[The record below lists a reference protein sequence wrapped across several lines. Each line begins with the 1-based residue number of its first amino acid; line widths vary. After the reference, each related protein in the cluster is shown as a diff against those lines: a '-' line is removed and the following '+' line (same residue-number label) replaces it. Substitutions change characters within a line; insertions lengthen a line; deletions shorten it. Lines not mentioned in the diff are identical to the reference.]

1 MVVAADSPD
10 ATMVSEY
17 DTSFTDE
24 HVYTTDQ
31 EAIRNW
37 AEARDAIPVDVGR
50 DGRSDADAESDPG
63 AAADADAG
71 EDTGQRRRGGVD
83 DYRFVRREDHEVADV
98 EESWESFVAAF
109 EEDDRA
115 LVLGEDPDRTT
126 DRGGDED
133 IATHEFHPREA
144 LTDSPAEELED
155 RQPPSE
161 DS

>member
-1 MVVAADSPD
+1 
-10 ATMVSEY
+10 MVSEY

-24 HVYTTDQ
+24 HVYTTDP
-31 EAIRNW
+31 EAIRHW

-50 DGRSDADAESDPG
+50 DAESDADAESE
-63 AAADADAG
+63 ADASEEPGEDAG
-71 EDTGQRRRGGVD
+71 TAENREEDTGLARSDVD

-98 EESWESFVAAF
+98 EEAWESFFAAF
-109 EEDDRA
+109 EDDDRA
-115 LVLGEDPDRTT
+115 LVLDEDAYEEVT
-126 DRGGDED
+126 DREDEH